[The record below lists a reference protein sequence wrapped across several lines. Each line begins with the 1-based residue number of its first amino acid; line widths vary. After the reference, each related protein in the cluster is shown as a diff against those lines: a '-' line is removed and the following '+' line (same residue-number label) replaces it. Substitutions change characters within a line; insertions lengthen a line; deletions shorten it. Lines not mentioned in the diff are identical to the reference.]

1 MIVTT
6 LLHHVGMRENPWRTL
21 RSRPWIKL
29 EWADLPDG
37 MHGMWGGTTITL
49 SNRATRV
56 ERRCALMHEL
66 IHAERGI
73 GWGYATAETMQTE
86 ERIVRVQTALRLVP
100 LDELALF
107 VDRREFEPITAGVI
121 AREFDVTPKVAA
133 LAADLLVQRIMEAA

>member
-1 MIVTT
+1 MIVTA
-6 LLHHVGMRENPWRTL
+6 LVHHVGMRENPWRTL
-21 RSRPWIKL
+21 RSRPWITL

-37 MHGMWGGTTITL
+37 MHGMWSGTTITL

-100 LDELALF
+100 LDELERF
-107 VDRREFEPITAGVI
+107 VDRCDFEAVTAGLI
-121 AREFDVTPKVAA
+121 AREFDVTPRVAS
-133 LAADLLVQRIMEAA
+133 LAAGLLARRMMEAA